1 MFLFCLATGVYF
13 FLNKMPSSMVL
24 MTDML
29 TTLSNTIDWNCIS
42 SCVVGFIGFSAVF
55 CTDVLHLLYLKREGI
70 YNNMKSQ

>member
-42 SCVVGFIGFSAVF
+42 SCMVVFISFSAVF
-55 CTDVLHLLYLKREGI
+55 GTDILHLLCLKREGM